1 MQLQKAGFSTQTRC
15 GSCDGGCRERSHP
28 RSAQNKLLGAA
39 LPPLPFASCSPA
51 FPRGMRAQTQ
61 RYARSWQRGSAAAFP
76 ASPSPANT
84 GAPAFTC
91 PKTSCSAP
99 GRAGVPVGCELFAE
113 MVRACLVQTN
123 FVLLSLLSPPD
134 FLQGVRQE
142 CAGDA
147 ALSPEL
153 LLTPCMCWF
162 ALPKDNPLCS
172 HWAERSL

>member
-99 GRAGVPVGCELFAE
+99 GRAGVPVGL
-113 MVRACLVQTN
+113 RAVCRDGASLPCANQLCAAVPT
-123 FVLLSLLSPPD
+123 VPPRLL
-134 FLQGVRQE
+134 
-142 CAGDA
+142 AGGA
-147 ALSPEL
+147 SR
-153 LLTPCMCWF
+153 MCWGCSIVPGAVAHPVHVLVCF
-162 ALPKDNPLCS
+162 AK
-172 HWAERSL
+172 R

>member
-1 MQLQKAGFSTQTRC
+1 MQGAGSGALRLRSQRAPAPQTP
-15 GSCDGGCRERSHP
+15 EP
-28 RSAQNKLLGAA
+28 Q
-39 LPPLPFASCSPA
+39 
-51 FPRGMRAQTQ
+51 
-61 RYARSWQRGSAAAFP
+61 
-76 ASPSPANT
+76 PSPA
-84 GAPAFTC
+84 
-91 PKTSCSAP
+91 PK
-99 GRAGVPVGCELFAE
+99 RAVLPPDVLESLLGCELFAE

-153 LLTPCMCWF
+153 LLIPCMCWF